1 VRGSMSEI
9 QGELRG
15 GGNTRWPF
23 IGRKTLPAGERSRSR
38 GGKRNPWGREGG
50 RKHV

>member
-38 GGKRNPWGREGG
+38 GGKRKGGERDAVG
-50 RKHV
+50 RKR